1 MSILPLWENLL
12 GKIKRLRQAKE
23 EAEEE
28 IETYRL
34 SREMSYQ
41 DFLSKNMDT
50 KEDVVV
56 QIEKDTNVYLDQLEK
71 TVQEHKEKV
80 NVSITQITLMSRV
93 L

>member
-50 KEDVVV
+50 KEDVVA

-71 TVQEHKEKV
+71 TVQEHKEQV
-80 NVSITQITLMSRV
+80 NASTTQITLMSHV

>member
-1 MSILPLWENLL
+1 MSILPLCKNLL

-28 IETYRL
+28 IEKYRL

-50 KEDVVV
+50 KEDVVA
-56 QIEKDTNVYLDQLEK
+56 QIEKDTNIYLDQLEK
-71 TVQEHKEKV
+71 TVSEHKEQV
-80 NVSITQITLMSRV
+80 IALTTQITSMSGV

>member
-1 MSILPLWENLL
+1 MSILSPWENLL

-50 KEDVVV
+50 KEDVVA

-71 TVQEHKEKV
+71 TVQEHKEQV
-80 NVSITQITLMSRV
+80 NASTTQITLMSHV

>member
-50 KEDVVV
+50 KEDVVA

>member
-1 MSILPLWENLL
+1 
-12 GKIKRLRQAKE
+12 
-23 EAEEE
+23 
-28 IETYRL
+28 
-34 SREMSYQ
+34 MSYQ

-50 KEDVVV
+50 KEDVVA